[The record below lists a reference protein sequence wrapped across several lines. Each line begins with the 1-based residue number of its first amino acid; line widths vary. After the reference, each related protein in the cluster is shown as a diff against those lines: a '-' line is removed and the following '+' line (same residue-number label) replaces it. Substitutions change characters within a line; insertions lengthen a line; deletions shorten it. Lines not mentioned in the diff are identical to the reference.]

1 MGNGSSKSR
10 SRSQCSTRGQF
21 GDFSPD
27 HVQNSKSGHTG
38 DSYQSAPPPY
48 TTSATTSTTPW
59 SSGNNAEASRAAR
72 AAYLRQPMRAESL
85 EDALETLRHYDTIII
100 MDDSSSMAGSL
111 WKEAKQALATLAD
124 VASQYDANGV
134 DIHFLNHY
142 GSMTG
147 VTDSKAIHEQFAN
160 LRPCGPTPIGH
171 RLDVILGDYFRSL
184 DAAKRKEDAG
194 DYFARKQIKPVN
206 VIVITDGAPTDDPES
221 VIVSFAKR
229 LDADKWP
236 LAQVGIQF
244 VQIGNSR
251 RATQFLVELDDSLK
265 QTHQIRDIVD
275 TTPYIGELN
284 AEMLIKILLGGINRR
299 VDTKGGAAVM
309 Y

>member
-1 MGNGSSKSR
+1 MGNGPSKSR
-10 SRSQCSTRGQF
+10 SRSTRGQF
-21 GDFSPD
+21 GDFTID
-27 HVQNSKSGHTG
+27 HVKDSKSSLAGHTG
-38 DSYQSAPPPY
+38 GSDQSAPPPY
-48 TTSATTSTTPW
+48 TTSATSPTPW
-59 SSGNNAEASRAAR
+59 SSENDAEAAR
-72 AAYLRQPMRAESL
+72 IAYLRQPLRAESL

-124 VASQYDANGV
+124 VAGQYDANGV

-142 GSMTG
+142 GSITG
-147 VTDSKAIHEQFAN
+147 VADSKAVHKQFTN
-160 LRPCGPTPIGH
+160 LQPCGPTPIGH
-171 RLDVILGDYFRSL
+171 RLDVILGDYFRDL

-194 DYFARKQIKPVN
+194 DNFARKQIKPVN
-206 VIVITDGAPTDDPES
+206 VIIITDGAPTDDPES

-229 LDADKWP
+229 LEADKWP

-265 QTHQIRDIVD
+265 QTHHIRDIVD
-275 TTPYIGELN
+275 TTPYIGQLN

>member
-1 MGNGSSKSR
+1 MGNGPSKSR
-10 SRSQCSTRGQF
+10 SQSTRGQS
-21 GDFSPD
+21 GDFNID
-27 HVQNSKSGHTG
+27 HVQNSKSSLAEHTAG
-38 DSYQSAPPPY
+38 SYQSAPPPY
-48 TTSATTSTTPW
+48 TTSATSETPW
-59 SSGNNAEASRAAR
+59 SSENDAQASRTAAR
-72 AAYLRQPMRAESL
+72 VAYLRQPLRQESL
-85 EDALETLRHYDTIII
+85 EDALETLRQYDTIII

-111 WKEAKQALATLAD
+111 WKEAKQALATLAG

-147 VTDSKAIHEQFAN
+147 VTDSKAVHEQFAN
-160 LRPCGPTPIGH
+160 LQPRGPTPIGH
-171 RLDVILGDYFRSL
+171 RLDIILGDYFRDL
-184 DAAKRKEDAG
+184 DAAKKQEDAG

-206 VIVITDGAPTDDPES
+206 VIIITDGAPTDDPES

-244 VQIGNSR
+244 VQIGSSR
-251 RATQFLVELDDSLK
+251 RATQFLVELDDNLK
-265 QTHQIRDIVD
+265 QTHHIRDIVD
-275 TTPYIGELN
+275 TTPYIGQLN

>member
-1 MGNGSSKSR
+1 M
-10 SRSQCSTRGQF
+10 
-21 GDFSPD
+21 
-27 HVQNSKSGHTG
+27 
-38 DSYQSAPPPY
+38 
-48 TTSATTSTTPW
+48 PW
-59 SSGNNAEASRAAR
+59 SSEKDPEASRAAAR
-72 AAYLRQPMRAESL
+72 AAYLRQPLRAESL

-124 VASQYDANGV
+124 VACQYDANGV

-147 VTDSKAIHEQFAN
+147 VTDSKTIHQEFAN
-160 LRPCGPTPIGH
+160 LQPCGPTPIGH
-171 RLDVILGDYFRSL
+171 RLDIILGDYFRDL
-184 DAAKRKEDAG
+184 DAAKRQENAG
-194 DYFARKQIKPVN
+194 DYLARKQIKPVN

-221 VIVSFAKR
+221 VIVSFAQR

-251 RATQFLVELDDSLK
+251 RATKFLVELDDSLK
-265 QTHQIRDIVD
+265 QTHHIRDIVD